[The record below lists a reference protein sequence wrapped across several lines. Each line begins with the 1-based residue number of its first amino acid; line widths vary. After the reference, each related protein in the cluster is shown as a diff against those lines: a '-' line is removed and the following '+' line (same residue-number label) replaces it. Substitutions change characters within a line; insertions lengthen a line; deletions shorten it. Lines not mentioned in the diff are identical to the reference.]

1 MITLDFIARSS
12 LILAVALAAGWPLRR
27 QPASLRHWLL
37 AGALAVAAAQPLLGA
52 LLPVLEMPAV
62 HITIT
67 ESLASL
73 PPLVQA
79 KPVDPAVSS
88 TVVAPDAGMDWAA
101 MIYRAWLAGAA
112 VSGAMLLAGLAWLLS
127 LGARATDATPQWY
140 AEADAMRRRIG
151 IRRPVRIAIAPH
163 PALLVTW
170 GAMAPMILLPAG
182 AGHWPVER
190 MRVVLAHEMAH
201 MVRRDWLIQLL
212 AEAARAINWFNPL
225 FWIACNRLRRESELA
240 CDDIVLDL
248 GIGGTSYASQLV
260 ALARTFSVHGRT
272 WLPAP
277 SIARPSTLERRVRAM
292 LNPHVDRRPMSLARR
307 IAIAAL
313 LLGIAMPI
321 AAASQA
327 SGTPSGTVSDPQGKP
342 LANASLRL
350 VAVNGGQTFETNA
363 DVSGHFRFGTVPA
376 GDYMLSVHHPGF
388 SSGRHRLP
396 LTGGAVTLALR
407 AQVGTLTETVTVD
420 PGMTKPEVTERPA
433 YAPPSCTST
442 DEGGRISPP
451 AKTKHVTPAYRP
463 EWRASG
469 LQGNILLQATISKE
483 GRVGSLEVLSRV
495 HPELEDEALRAVSQW
510 EFSPTY
516 LNCEA
521 VEVRMF
527 VTVAYKAGQ

>member
-1 MITLDFIARSS
+1 MITLDFIVRSS

-37 AGALAVAAAQPLLGA
+37 AAALASAAAQPLLGA
-52 LLPVLEMPAV
+52 LLPALEMPAMRV
-62 HITIT
+62 TLT
-67 ESLASL
+67 EAALSPS
-73 PPLVQA
+73 PLVRPDSFDA
-79 KPVDPAVSS
+79 AASS
-88 TVVAPDAGMDWAA
+88 SAVAPDPVIDWTTMAF
-101 MIYRAWLAGAA
+101 RAWLAGVA
-112 VSGAMLLAGLAWLLS
+112 VSAAMLLAGLAWLVN
-127 LGARATDATPQWY
+127 LGARAAGATSEWY

-151 IRRPVRIAIAPH
+151 IHRPVRIAITPH

-170 GAMAPMILLPAG
+170 GALSPVILLPAD
-182 AGHWPVER
+182 AGQWPVER

-212 AEAARAINWFNPL
+212 AESARAINWFNPL

-240 CDDIVLDL
+240 CDDMVLDL
-248 GIGGTSYASQLV
+248 GIGGTSYASHLV
-260 ALARTFSVHGRT
+260 ALARAFSVHGRT

-292 LNPHVDRRPMSLARR
+292 LNPHIDRRPMSLVRR

-313 LLGIAMPI
+313 LLVIAMPI

-327 SGTPSGTVSDPQGKP
+327 SGTPSGTVSDPHGKP

-350 VAVNGGQTFETNA
+350 VAVNGGQAFETKA
-363 DVSGHFRFGTVPA
+363 DASGNFSFGAIPA

-396 LTGGAVTLALR
+396 LKGGAVTLSLR

-420 PGMTKPEVTERPA
+420 PAMTQPEVAERPA
-433 YAPPSCTST
+433 YAPPSCAST
-442 DEGGRISPP
+442 DAGGRISPP
-451 AKTKHVTPAYRP
+451 AKTKHVTPVYRP
-463 EWRASG
+463 DWRAAG

-495 HPELEDEALRAVSQW
+495 NPELEDEALRAVSQW

-527 VTVAYKAGQ
+527 VTVAFKAGQ